1 MAKTIEAY
9 AREVAASYGF
19 NEERTATFTAYA
31 KRVAEM
37 DALQV
42 REAMFSKDL
51 PDSFARLLVTARQM
65 EISGEPLSDDDE
77 AAPDYSANR
86 AAADELEKAGK
97 KELAAIHRAA
107 IAAAEA
113 SDKAGSDE

>member
-19 NEERTATFTAYA
+19 NEERAAVFTAYA
-31 KRVAEM
+31 KKLAAM

-42 REAMFSKDL
+42 REAMWSKDL
-51 PDSFARLLVTARQM
+51 PDPLARLLLTARQL
-65 EISGEPLSDDDE
+65 EISGEPLSEDE
-77 AAPDYSANR
+77 APDYAANR
-86 AAADELEKAGK
+86 AEANELEKAGK
-97 KELAAIHRAA
+97 KEMADFLRAG

-113 SDKAGSDE
+113 SDKNE

>member
-1 MAKTIEAY
+1 MANKTIEAY

-31 KRVAEM
+31 KRLAGM

-42 REAMFSKDL
+42 REAFASKGL
-51 PDSFARLLVTARQM
+51 PDPHARLLITARQM
-65 EISGEPLSDDDE
+65 EISGEPISDE
-77 AAPDYSANR
+77 APDYGANR
-86 AAADELEKAGK
+86 AEADRLEKEGK
-97 KELAAIHRAA
+97 KEMAKFLRAG

-113 SDKAGSDE
+113 SDKDE